1 MKIYL
6 SGAMAS
12 CADTYRQAFYKA
24 QLELEREGHIIIN
37 PARLPT
43 GLEHEK
49 YMPICLSMIDAAD
62 AVYMLYGWE
71 DSEGAKVEKLYAEYN
86 EKKIMREMRFLNE
99 EV

>member
-49 YMPICLSMIDAAD
+49 YMRICLSMIDGAD
-62 AVYMLYGWE
+62 AIYLFNNWQN
-71 DSEGAKVEKLYAEYN
+71 SKGALLEKAYAEYQGKDVIYG
-86 EKKIMREMRFLNE
+86 E
-99 EV
+99 